1 MERLG
6 PAETELLE
14 TSHTVDG
21 ENVRSPVA
29 LRIDH
34 LIAHDLIEIGS
45 ADGGWSTLYRDPA
58 DGRYW
63 ELTYPMS
70 YMHGGGPR
78 SLTLV
83 SDAVAAQKYGAQT
96 RRDSKSS

>member
-1 MERLG
+1 MEPLG

-14 TSHTVDG
+14 TRLMVDG
-21 ENVRSPVA
+21 EIVRGPVA

-45 ADGGWSTLYRDPA
+45 GDGGWSTLYRDPA

-96 RRDSKSS
+96 RRDNKSS